1 MKRVKCAA
9 LFLIVCLL
17 GGCSGMS
24 IDELYCLPQASE
36 DYYDLQEA
44 LSGVLEDGLSYAAPA
59 SGAKREPV
67 QLVDLDHDGTDEA
80 VAFFRSSQDGTVA
93 AYIFARNGS
102 TYELAETIPCSGSAV
117 GSVEYADLDGSGSLE
132 LLITC
137 QVSEAVTQALQVS
150 RYQKN
155 VAESLLTAP
164 CGRYILTDL
173 NGDGAKE
180 ILCITDS
187 GAEAAAS
194 VTYYTYSSGQ
204 MKEGQALRL
213 SENYGDILD
222 ITQGTLE
229 DGTAAVVVTGTND
242 DRLRTDVLIQT
253 EQTDLTAVDCG
264 SLNASVQLQG
274 GTLYPTD
281 MDGDGN
287 LEIPQGKEL
296 PEYEA
301 GSGVQ
306 WIVEWYGLTA
316 KGKTDLKCATYHC
329 FDEGWYLELPE
340 SWDDAIAVREKSET
354 NGACTVHSI
363 GFYRKS
369 SGRKLGEEIMTVY
382 ALYGAARQEQVETR
396 GLTSLYS
403 DTDRIL
409 AVEINENAAPWE
421 GTVSVAQLS
430 ERFHVEAA
438 ENHQ

>member
-1 MKRVKCAA
+1 MKWVKCAA

-44 LSGVLEDGLSYAAPA
+44 LSQALEDGLSYAAPT
-59 SGAKREPV
+59 SGARREPV

-93 AYIFARNGS
+93 AYIFARNDS
-102 TYELAETIPCSGSAV
+102 AYELADTIPCSGSAV

-150 RYQKN
+150 RYQEN
-155 VAESLLTAP
+155 VAELLLTAP

-180 ILCITDS
+180 ILCLTDS
-187 GAEAAAS
+187 GAEATAS
-194 VTYYTYSSGQ
+194 VAYYTYSSGQ
-204 MKEGQALRL
+204 MKTAQELRL

-229 DGTAAVVVTGTND
+229 DGTAAVMITGTNE
-242 DRLRTDVLIQT
+242 DRIRTDVLIQDDGT
-253 EQTDLTAVDCG
+253 ELAEVDCG
-264 SLNASVQLQG
+264 KLSSSVQLQG
-274 GTLYPTD
+274 GNLYPAD

-287 LEIPQGKEL
+287 LEIPLGKKL

-301 GSGVQ
+301 GSGAQ

-316 KGKTDLKCATYHC
+316 KGKSQLKCATYHC

-340 SWDDAIAVREKSET
+340 SWNDAIAVQEKSET
-354 NGACTVHSI
+354 NGAYTIHSI

-369 SGRKLGEEIMTVY
+369 SGRKSGEEIMTVY

-396 GLTSLYS
+396 KLTSLYS
-403 DTDRIL
+403 DTDRLL
-409 AVEINENAAPWE
+409 AVEINEEVAPWE
-421 GTVSVAQLS
+421 GTVSMAQLS
-430 ERFHVEAA
+430 ERFHVEDA